1 LDRWEPGVPLTKT
14 VPADG
19 EGAGEPRNPLIFVIF
34 GAGGVGKGTLVDR
47 LLKIR
52 DGLWLS
58 RSWTTRPRR
67 PSEPESAYVFATRDE
82 FMARMSAGGFV
93 EWTEFAANGQLYG
106 TPTMEPPDGSDVVLE
121 IDLDGAS
128 QVKRRYPAAVLVFI
142 SVPSVEVQ
150 AQRLRRRGDDE
161 ASIEKRLLVGAEEE
175 RLGRAMA
182 EHVVVNDDV
191 ERAAAELAGII
202 DICRQVAR

>member
-1 LDRWEPGVPLTKT
+1 
-14 VPADG
+14 
-19 EGAGEPRNPLIFVIF
+19 
-34 GAGGVGKGTLVDR
+34 VGKGTLVAR
-47 LLKIR
+47 LLGLR

-58 RSWTTRPRR
+58 RSWTTRSRR
-67 PSEPESAYVFATRDE
+67 PWEPENAYVFATRDE
-82 FMARMSAGGFV
+82 FMGRVSSGGFV
-93 EWTEFAANGQLYG
+93 EWTEFAGNGQLYG
-106 TPTMEPPDGSDVVLE
+106 TPTMGPPTGSDVVLE

-128 QVKRRYPAAVLVFI
+128 QVKRRYPDAELVFI

-150 AQRLRRRGDDE
+150 AERLRRRGDDE

-182 EHVVVNDDV
+182 DHVVVNDDL

-202 DICRQVAR
+202 DSCRQVPR

>member
-1 LDRWEPGVPLTKT
+1 MDVPVTT
-14 VPADG
+14 TGPPDG
-19 EGAGEPRNPLIFVIF
+19 EGAGEQRNPLIFVIF

-47 LLKIR
+47 LLCLR

-67 PSEPESAYVFATRDE
+67 PSEPDSAYVFATRDE
-82 FMARMSAGGFV
+82 FMGRVSAGGFV
-93 EWTEFAANGQLYG
+93 EWTEFAGNGQLYG
-106 TPTMEPPDGSDVVLE
+106 TPTMEPPGGSDVVLE

-128 QVKRRYPAAVLVFI
+128 QVKRTYPAAELVFI

-150 AQRLRRRGDDE
+150 AERLRRRGDDE

-182 EHVVVNDDV
+182 DHVVVNDDL

-202 DICRQVAR
+202 DTCRQVPR

>member
-1 LDRWEPGVPLTKT
+1 MNATGPPDE
-14 VPADG
+14 
-19 EGAGEPRNPLIFVIF
+19 EQAGEPRDPLIFVIF

-47 LLKIR
+47 IVNMR
-52 DGLWLS
+52 DRLWLS
-58 RSWTTRPRR
+58 RSWTTRVQR
-67 PSEPESAYVFATRDE
+67 PSEPDNAYVFATRDE
-82 FMARMSAGGFV
+82 FMRRVSAGGFV
-93 EWTEFAANGQLYG
+93 EWTEFAGNGELYG
-106 TPTMEPPDGSDVVLE
+106 TPTMEPPGGSDVVLE

-128 QVKRRYPAAVLVFI
+128 QVRRRYPAAVLIFI

-150 AQRLRRRGDDE
+150 AERLRRRGDDE

-182 EHVVVNDDV
+182 DYVVVNDDV

-202 DICRQVAR
+202 DLCRQGPRSSGTR

>member
-1 LDRWEPGVPLTKT
+1 VEVPLTT
-14 VPADG
+14 TGLPDG
-19 EGAGEPRNPLIFVIF
+19 AEAGEPRSPLIFVIF

-47 LLKIR
+47 LLYLR

-58 RSWTTRPRR
+58 RSWTTRARR
-67 PSEPESAYVFATRDE
+67 PSEPDDAYVFASREE
-82 FMARMSAGGFV
+82 FMGRVRAGGFV

-106 TPTMEPPDGSDVVLE
+106 TPTMEPPGGCDVVLE

-150 AQRLRRRGDDE
+150 AERLRRRGDDE

-182 EHVVVNDDV
+182 DHVVVNDDV

-202 DICRQVAR
+202 DLCRQVPR